1 MAEPQYN
8 RRDDRGGLRF
18 LVTAACL
25 VIVIAGLR
33 AGATVLVP
41 FALALF
47 LAVLSLP
54 LILLLRRFRIP
65 AFLAILFTLLVN
77 VAIISVFVMIITR
90 SVTELVA
97 AMPRYAEQFEALAV
111 ESVAWLQGWGIPVSA
126 AVITDMIDP
135 ARVID
140 LVTGALRGIAAVL
153 TSAFLVLLIM
163 IFILGEA
170 TVFPKKLRII
180 LGSEDA
186 DISRYSKI
194 ITEVQNYLTIKT
206 LVSLATG
213 TTVGVSMWLV
223 GLDFPVL
230 WGLLAFLFNYIP
242 NVGSILAAIPAV
254 LLALI
259 QLGFGSALLVAGIY
273 AGVNVVFGNLV
284 EPNLLGR
291 RLGLSTLVVVLSLV
305 FWGWVWGPIGML
317 LSVPLTMIVK
327 IMLENS
333 REFRWVAVLLAG
345 SKSDDLLTPPED
357 PLLREVPEEQP
368 L

>member
-140 LVTGALRGIAAVL
+140 LVTGAL
-153 TSAFLVLLIM
+153 
-163 IFILGEA
+163 GE
-170 TVFPKKLRII
+170 
-180 LGSEDA
+180 
-186 DISRYSKI
+186 SR
-194 ITEVQNYLTIKT
+194 
-206 LVSLATG
+206 
-213 TTVGVSMWLV
+213 
-223 GLDFPVL
+223 
-230 WGLLAFLFNYIP
+230 
-242 NVGSILAAIPAV
+242 
-254 LLALI
+254 
-259 QLGFGSALLVAGIY
+259 
-273 AGVNVVFGNLV
+273 
-284 EPNLLGR
+284 R
-291 RLGLSTLVVVLSLV
+291 C
-305 FWGWVWGPIGML
+305 
-317 LSVPLTMIVK
+317 
-327 IMLENS
+327 S
-333 REFRWVAVLLAG
+333 RAPSW
-345 SKSDDLLTPPED
+345 SSSS
-357 PLLREVPEEQP
+357 
-368 L
+368 